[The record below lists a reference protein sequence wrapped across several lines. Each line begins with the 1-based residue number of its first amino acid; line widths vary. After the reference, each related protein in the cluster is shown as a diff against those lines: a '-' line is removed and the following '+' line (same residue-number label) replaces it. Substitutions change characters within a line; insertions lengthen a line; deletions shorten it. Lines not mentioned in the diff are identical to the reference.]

1 MMRSGKTLAAA
12 VLAAA
17 VFAASQPVIAQN
29 AGGQVQIKIGKLRE
43 EMALEEEKL
52 QKSTEEERA
61 VLDELDKLG
70 SRMDEQQGKINL
82 LQKQLEEQGQQLA
95 KTEEIRKQTAQA
107 RDKALRH
114 MLDRLRAFYTMGRL
128 GALNVTFSSKT
139 LPELMLMND
148 SFRSMASYD
157 HTVIEK
163 YRASLTALNQ
173 AQTACELE
181 ASLLEELVRQAEEQ
195 QQTLT
200 ELRSQREEVLT
211 RIKAEQGLSQL
222 AMQEMRQAE
231 AKLIRSLSQPPE
243 AEPYTGPGL
252 LPDKGKLPYP
262 ATGKL
267 TQRFGETLKEGFRK
281 GEKVSGIHIAVK
293 PDTEVRAVQKGR
305 VTFAGYRNGYGNAVI
320 IDHGQNWLTLTS
332 RLDAVFVREG
342 DVVAQNQKIGV
353 SGDLATLFEPGLYF
367 EIRQNGAAQDP
378 LLWLKAD

>member
-1 MMRSGKTLAAA
+1 MR
-12 VLAAA
+12 
-17 VFAASQPVIAQN
+17 
-29 AGGQVQIKIGKLRE
+29 IKIGKLRE

-82 LQKQLEEQGQQLA
+82 LQKQLEEQRQNLA
-95 KTEEIRKQTAQA
+95 KTQELLTQTAQA

-114 MLDRLRAFYTMGRL
+114 MLDRLRAFYVMGRL

-139 LPELMLMND
+139 LPELMLMQD
-148 SFRSMASYD
+148 SFRSMAGYD
-157 HTVIEK
+157 RTVIEK
-163 YRASLTALNQ
+163 YRASLTALKQ
-173 AQTACELE
+173 ARTAYELE
-181 ASLLEELVRQAEEQ
+181 ESLLEELMRQAEEQ
-195 QQTLT
+195 QLALN
-200 ELRSQREEVLT
+200 ELRLQREEVLT
-211 RIKAEQGLSQL
+211 RIKAEQGLIQL

-243 AEPYTGPGL
+243 AEPYNGPGL

-293 PDTEVRAVQKGR
+293 PDTEVRAAQKGR
-305 VTFAGYRNGYGNAVI
+305 VIFAGYRNGYGNAVI

-353 SGDLATLFEPGLYF
+353 SGDLATLYEPGLYF

-378 LLWLKAD
+378 LQWLKAD

>member
-1 MMRSGKTLAAA
+1 MMCPKKTLAAA
-12 VLAAA
+12 VLAA
-17 VFAASQPVIAQN
+17 VLAAPLLLMAQD
-29 AGGQVQIKIGKLRE
+29 AGQVRIKIGKLRE

-61 VLDELDKLG
+61 VLDELDKIS

-82 LQKQLEEQGQQLA
+82 LQKQLEEQRQNLA
-95 KTEEIRKQTAQA
+95 KTEEARKQTAQA

-128 GALNVTFSSKT
+128 GALNVTFSSRT
-139 LPELMLMND
+139 LPELMLMQD
-148 SFRSMASYD
+148 SFRSMAGYD
-157 HTVIEK
+157 RAVIEK
-163 YRASLTALNQ
+163 YRASLTALKQ
-173 AQTACELE
+173 AQTAYELE
-181 ASLLEELVRQAEEQ
+181 ESLLEELVRQAEEQ
-195 QQTLT
+195 RQALNG
-200 ELRSQREEVLT
+200 LRTQREEVLT

-231 AKLIRSLSQPPE
+231 AKLLRSLSQPQPE
-243 AEPYTGPGL
+243 VEPYNGPGL
-252 LPDKGKLPYP
+252 LPDKGKLAFP

-267 TQRFGETLKEGFRK
+267 TQRFGEVLKDGFRK
-281 GEKVSGIHIAVK
+281 GEKVSGINIAVE
-293 PDTEVRAVQKGR
+293 PGTEVRAVQKGR
-305 VTFAGYRNGYGNAVI
+305 VISAGYRNGYGNAVI
-320 IDHGQNWLTLTS
+320 IDHGQNWLTFTS

-342 DVVAQNQKIGV
+342 EDVAQNQKIGS